1 MSGSVKV
8 LHAKLRSVEP
18 LHEWKDGLFALA
30 REDVRLQMLKDAWW
44 KRPNQMKVE
53 QFKNQNPLW
62 SKVLRLWPSKTYNS
76 YKRCVLH
83 KWADKHNIGCQT
95 HYPA

>member
-18 LHEWKDGLFALA
+18 LHEWNIG
-30 REDVRLQMLKDAWW
+30 LKDAWW

>member
-1 MSGSVKV
+1 
-8 LHAKLRSVEP
+8 
-18 LHEWKDGLFALA
+18 
-30 REDVRLQMLKDAWW
+30 
-44 KRPNQMKVE
+44 MKVE

-95 HYPA
+95 HYPTDKKQPKDKDKVMLFWPKITASEWSRFDEWIRQGASC